1 MKEWIT
7 LALVLAIFT
16 YVFYQVLN
24 KKVLF
29 NYPPREDPLP
39 VVHTGGL
46 PKIIWTYWHSNL
58 VPELVAHCFDRMKKY
73 NPDWSMVILNPK
85 NVSKYI
91 DDEIYG
97 LRWAKTPQKITDF
110 IRIALLEKYGGVWLD
125 ASLLVNAPL
134 DWLYNFTGYEFIGYY
149 IDKSTTTRNW
159 PIVENW
165 FLSCTTG
172 CRFVALWKEE
182 FWHINDF
189 DTISEYVQNLKDQGV
204 DLHHLTDEY
213 LVMHMSAQQVLQ
225 KRMTFG
231 EIREELYLMKAE
243 DGPFKYQSKND
254 WDTRKTL
261 LALQKSQEPIVKFI
275 GKSRNDIDRSKDLMD
290 LVKTIPSAPVV

>member
-1 MKEWIT
+1 MKELIT
-7 LALVLAIFT
+7 FALVMTIFI

-29 NYPPREDPLP
+29 DYPPREDPLP
-39 VVHTGGL
+39 DVHYGGL

-73 NPDWSMVILNPK
+73 NPEWSMVILNPK

-91 DDEIYG
+91 DDDIYG
-97 LRWAKTPQKITDF
+97 LRWAKTPQKSTDF
-110 IRIALLEKYGGVWLD
+110 IRISLLEKYGGVWLD
-125 ASLLVNAPL
+125 ATLLVNTPL

-149 IDKSTTTRNW
+149 FDSSSTKKNW

-165 FLSCTTG
+165 FLACTTG

-182 FWHINDF
+182 FWRINDF
-189 DTISEYVQNLKDQGV
+189 DTLEDYIQNLKDQGV
-204 DLHHLTDEY
+204 DLQKVSWEY
-213 LVMHMSAQQVLQ
+213 LVMHMAAQQVLQ

-231 EIREELYLMKAE
+231 EIREELYLMRAE
-243 DGPFKYQSKND
+243 DGPFKYQAKNE
-254 WDTRKTL
+254 WDTHKTL
-261 LALQKSQEPIVKFI
+261 LALQESREPLVKFI
-275 GKSRNDIDRSKDLMD
+275 GSSRDDINNSKELMD
-290 LVKTIPSAPVV
+290 LVKTIPSA